1 MRKAIGYIEEQI
13 ANPEL
18 SVERLSRENGHESC
32 ELLQEMPFHHG

>member
-18 SVERLSRENGHESC
+18 SVERLSREMGNESC